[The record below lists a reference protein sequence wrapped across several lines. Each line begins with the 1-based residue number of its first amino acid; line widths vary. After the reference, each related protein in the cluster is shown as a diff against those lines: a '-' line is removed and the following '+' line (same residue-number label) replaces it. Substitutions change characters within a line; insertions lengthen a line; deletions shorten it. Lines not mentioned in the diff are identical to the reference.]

1 MFSSSWNTMVK
12 INDNFYKFKVQNI
25 FTHRF
30 ELCANG
36 VRMNVYRPRGIF
48 RWGYLNNPLS
58 KLNDLVYLTLW
69 QLAIS
74 PGFSDILGSVPRKKL
89 PHACHSVSQRVFWS
103 RTVGCVQTRP
113 SQLRHEVS
121 LKHLKNLSSS
131 YYLEIIKYC
140 TWFMV
145 STQSNYTFGVSKSR
159 FQQSAHYF
167 KHTSTLLLHCE
178 LV

>member
-12 INDNFYKFKVQNI
+12 INDNIYKFKVQNI

-48 RWGYLNNPLS
+48 RWGYLNNPLF

-89 PHACHSVSQRVFWS
+89 PHACHSVPQSVFWS

-140 TWFMV
+140 TDSWFPHNQM
-145 STQSNYTFGVSKSR
+145 
-159 FQQSAHYF
+159 
-167 KHTSTLLLHCE
+167 TLLVFLNLDFNNLLIISNTQLHCE

>member
-1 MFSSSWNTMVK
+1 MFSSSWNTVVK
-12 INDNFYKFKVQNI
+12 INDNCYKFEVQNI

-30 ELCANG
+30 ELGANG

-89 PHACHSVSQRVFWS
+89 PYAVPQSVFWS
-103 RTVGCVQTRP
+103 RPEGCVQTRP

-131 YYLEIIKYC
+131 YHLEIMKYC

-145 STQSNYTFGVSKSR
+145 STQSNDTFGVSKSR
-159 FQQSAHYF
+159 FQQSTHYF
-167 KHTSTLLLHCE
+167 KYTSTLLLHCE
-178 LV
+178 LE